1 MKLEPIFN
9 PHARIGQ
16 IAKKTKTEEKDE
28 LIASTKQ
35 NVLEKYA
42 RKTQT
47 KKAGATNNQ
56 TGSGNNFTD
65 KVNF

>member
-16 IAKKTKTEEKDE
+16 IAKKTKVEEKDE

-42 RKTQT
+42 RKTAT
-47 KKAGATNNQ
+47 KKAGATNN
-56 TGSGNNFTD
+56 
-65 KVNF
+65 

>member
-1 MKLEPIFN
+1 MKKPKI
-9 PHARIGQ
+9 RD
-16 IAKKTKTEEKDE
+16 EEKDE

-42 RKTQT
+42 RKTAT
-47 KKAGATNNQ
+47 KKTGATNNL

-65 KVNF
+65 KGNF